1 MNSWGCEVTAVSSNP
16 EKERETQQFGAHHF
30 LNSRDPNALKSYTN
44 SFDMI
49 WILQTLTWIGI
60 PILVH
65 FVLVAGYT

>member
-1 MNSWGCEVTAVSSNP
+1 VSSNP

-49 WILQTLTWIGI
+49 LDTARIGI
-60 PILVH
+60 PILAH
-65 FVLVAGYT
+65 FVLAASYTWLE

>member
-1 MNSWGCEVTAVSSNP
+1 MSSNP

-49 WILQTLTWIGI
+49 LDTANVNLDWDTYISTLRPGGRLHIVG
-60 PILVH
+60 V
-65 FVLVAGYT
+65 